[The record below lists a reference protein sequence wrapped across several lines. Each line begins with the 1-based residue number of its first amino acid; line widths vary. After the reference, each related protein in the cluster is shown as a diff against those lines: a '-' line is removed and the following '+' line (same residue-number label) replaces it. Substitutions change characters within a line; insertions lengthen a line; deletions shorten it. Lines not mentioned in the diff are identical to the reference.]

1 MAVAIGADDVPLTD
15 QVVVGMGCP
24 RKLSTE
30 PSNDQALFVKA
41 TADCPRPRDKPRRL
55 RHNRCQGF
63 IPTLSWHAMTM
74 TDPDSDDRLRLLALT
89 LPFLVRLFGD
99 GTEVAMQR
107 LLLLALALGITYA
120 WAALFARRTG
130 RPLGSG
136 LPAFAVLFVVMLP
149 GPVGWG
155 GAVLAL
161 SFGAVFGRE
170 IFGGRAI
177 LPPALIG
184 LAFAIFSFPEGGF
197 EAQGILALSPD
208 YVFAL
213 SCLPG
218 AVILMLRGSLAWQ
231 VAAGAVAGAAA
242 AGLLMGDP
250 VWWQH
255 PGLGAF
261 SAGILF
267 LAAAPE
273 GAIAGSGARW
283 LLGMLVGAL
292 IVAIRLANPDQPDGV
307 VFAALLGGLF
317 APLLDRALAWRPRHG

>member
-1 MAVAIGADDVPLTD
+1 MVSASAHNTP
-15 QVVVGMGCP
+15 
-24 RKLSTE
+24 
-30 PSNDQALFVKA
+30 A
-41 TADCPRPRDKPRRL
+41 TKVRP
-55 RHNRCQGF
+55 
-63 IPTLSWHAMTM
+63 M
-74 TDPDSDDRLRLLALT
+74 TDSGRDDLPWLLALAPP
-89 LPFLVRLFGD
+89 LAVRLYGD
-99 GTEVAMQR
+99 GTDAAVQR
-107 LLLLALALGITYA
+107 LLLLALALGVAYA

-130 RPLGSG
+130 RPLGPG
-136 LPAFAVLFVVMLP
+136 LPAFAMTFVLMLP
-149 GPVGWG
+149 GPVAWG
-155 GAVLAL
+155 GAGLAL

-197 EAQGILALSPD
+197 EARGILALSPD
-208 YVFAL
+208 LLFAM

-218 AVILMLRGSLAWQ
+218 AVVLAFRGALAWR

-250 VWWQH
+250 AWWAH

-261 SAGILF
+261 AAGVLF

-273 GAIAGSGARW
+273 GAVAGKSARW
-283 LLGMLVGAL
+283 LHGALVGVL
-292 IVAIRLANPDQPDGV
+292 IVVIRLANPDQPDGV

-317 APLLDRALAWRPRHG
+317 APLLDRALGWRPGHG